1 MRRGLVFDKKI
12 NNPFIGGLSVCLL
25 LATMRLAAEPLLD
38 PTIPPDF
45 VAGTKAVS
53 SEQGRLPAW
62 KVDSI
67 LISKDR
73 RMAVINGQTVRQ
85 GDVVSSAKVVSISA
99 TAVTLRN
106 NAETFTVKLLP
117 AQIKSAR

>member
-12 NNPFIGGLSVCLL
+12 KNILCIGLPVWLFLS
-25 LATMRLAAEPLLD
+25 AMRLVAEPLQD
-38 PTIPPDF
+38 PTIPPGF
-45 VAGTKAVS
+45 VGTSTDSAV
-53 SEQGRLPAW
+53 QDQVPAW

-73 RMAVINGQTVRQ
+73 RMAVINGQTVRR
-85 GDVVSSAKVVSISA
+85 GDVVDSAKVIGISA

>member
-1 MRRGLVFDKKI
+1 MFD
-12 NNPFIGGLSVCLL
+12 NNIKNLLSVALPVWL
-25 LATMRLAAEPLLD
+25 FVSSTGLAAEPLQD
-38 PTIPPDF
+38 PTIPPGF
-45 VAGTKAVS
+45 VGVNAATEG
-53 SEQGRLPAW
+53 QGQAPAW

-73 RMAVINGQTVRQ
+73 RMAVVNGQSVRQ
-85 GDVVSSAKVVSISA
+85 GDIVNSAKVIGISA

-117 AQIKSAR
+117 APIKSAR